1 MTTGSN
7 SYSPQNTTILTQ
19 MSFYA
24 TGCVRHNKT
33 DVIIK
38 FTKTARGWSSKVI
51 EGSAHGMGNDYVSNE
66 EIHELIKWLL
76 IDFVGK
82 PNITDDLGEAK
93 EILEAREHARAQR
106 KRARSA

>member
-1 MTTGSN
+1 
-7 SYSPQNTTILTQ
+7 

-24 TGCVRHNKT
+24 AGCVRHNKT

-38 FTKTARGWSSKVI
+38 FTKTMKGWNSRVI
-51 EGSAHGMGNDYVSNE
+51 EGNAHGMGNDYVSNE

-82 PNITDDLGEAK
+82 PNITDDLEEAK
-93 EILEAREHARAQR
+93 EILKAREHARAQR
-106 KRARSA
+106 RSAKSA